1 MEARR
6 IRVISSNVVGVLL
19 KEIFDVIVVGA
30 GPAGSTAAKKCSDYG
45 LETILI
51 EKQSIPRLKPCGGGV
66 SQKALKLI
74 EGGVPN
80 DLIEQRIKGTR
91 FFSPSLRFVD
101 LVAPKPIGITTQ
113 RDKFDA
119 YLTQL
124 AIKAGCQLIQA
135 DEVIDLLIEEEGVT
149 CKLQSGQT
157 FRGSIII
164 GADGANSV
172 VAAKTEIRKKWSNG
186 EVGLC
191 FESEV
196 PISDADMKKLD
207 SDLLELYFINIPFG
221 YGWLFPKKSSISL
234 GVGGGLAYLQN
245 KRSIF
250 TDFCCTVSK
259 LKGIN
264 LTVPKFEAHLAPAGG
279 FNRKIVADRTMLVG
293 DAAGFIDPFIGEG
306 IYYAMR
312 SGQIAAD
319 CCKKAIEEHTATSL
333 FFERNYGKVCNED
346 FIKDLKVALR
356 LTYLVHGRFDALFN
370 ALGKSPATSMI
381 ELSSGTKYYR
391 TMQKKLLPK
400 LVFSMLGSKLR
411 RAKVKAK
418 SDEE

>member
-1 MEARR
+1 MEARS
-6 IRVISSNVVGVLL
+6 IRVISSNVVGVFL

-74 EGGVPN
+74 EGGVPD
-80 DLIEQRIKGTR
+80 DLVEQRIKGIR
-91 FFSPSLRFVD
+91 LFSPSLRSVD
-101 LVAPKPIGITTQ
+101 LVAQKPIGITTQ

-119 YLTQL
+119 FLTQL

-149 CKLQSGQT
+149 CKLKSGKT
-157 FRGSIII
+157 FKGSIII

-172 VAAKTEIRKKWSNG
+172 VAAKAGIRKKWSND

-196 PISDADMKKLD
+196 RISDADMKKLD
-207 SDLLELYFINIPFG
+207 PDLLELYFINIPFG

-234 GVGGGLAYLQN
+234 GVAGGLAYLQN

-250 TDFCCTVSK
+250 SDFCSTVSK

-264 LTVPKFEAHLAPAGG
+264 ITVPKFEAHLAPAGG
-279 FNRKIVADRTMLVG
+279 INRKIVADRTMLVG
-293 DAAGFIDPFIGEG
+293 DAAGFIDPFTGEG

-319 CCKKAIEEHTATSL
+319 CCKKAIEEHTTNRL
-333 FFERNYGKVCNED
+333 FFERNYGKVCYED

-356 LTYLVHGRFDALFN
+356 LTHLVHGRFDAFFN
-370 ALGKSPATSMI
+370 VLGKSPGTSMI
-381 ELSSGTKYYR
+381 ELSSGTTYYR
-391 TMQKKLLPK
+391 TLQKKLLPK
-400 LVFSMLGSKLR
+400 LVFSVLGSKLH
-411 RAKVKAK
+411 RAKGEGKK
-418 SDEE
+418 Q